1 MGEIEPGTYDGVV
14 VEAEGLDDDA
24 VSLEIAL
31 TSGAHKG
38 ATVRIRGPRRNRD
51 PLSLLG
57 LPATL
62 DVREDGIRMT
72 IDGD

>member
-1 MGEIEPGTYDGVV
+1 MGDIEPGTYDGVV
-14 VEAEGLDDDA
+14 VEAVELDDDA

-38 ATVRIRGPRRNRD
+38 ATVRVRGPRGRRD

-62 DVREDGIRMT
+62 DVRDDGIRVA
-72 IDGD
+72 IEGD